1 MNSDEFRND
10 YTEEQR
16 DLLRGMTDL
25 NLSPG
30 H

>member
-1 MNSDEFRND
+1 MNSEEFRND
-10 YTEEQR
+10 YTPEQR

-25 NLSPG
+25 NLTPG